1 MVIEPTK
8 SKMYMSFRNARK
20 RILMK
25 EFGIGKGVSSDAL
38 TKHMVTGRRELDRE
52 HLGRRVM

>member
-1 MVIEPTK
+1 
-8 SKMYMSFRNARK
+8 MSFRNARK

-25 EFGIGKGVSSDAL
+25 EFGIGKGVSSGAL
-38 TKHMVTGRRELDRE
+38 TKHMVTERREDRE